1 MHACSAG
8 SFIGRSELH
17 ISPMPFGHLFGWVSA
32 AGKLLIQRRQVA
44 MLSAERRICP
54 GARAGGRREKGH
66 ALGVVVRPGSR
77 DFSSSRTSSV
87 CVRWAQLEP
96 GAGRCGSIGAW
107 LATPHHSTAPRWC
120 GVVTRAGWPAVAM
133 PRASSPI
140 DSIPARAA
148 RPASRTHT
156 GDRVLACMPRARA
169 GDGAEESAC
178 RPCACVCDGCVTL
191 S

>member
-120 GVVTRAGWPAVAM
+120 GVVTRAGRPAVAM

-148 RPASRTHT
+148 RPDGMQLAAHTREIASWR
-156 GDRVLACMPRARA
+156 
-169 GDGAEESAC
+169 AC
-178 RPCACVCDGCVTL
+178 RVPVLETERKNLHAARVHVCVMVV
-191 S
+191 